1 MHNPSHHLAFHAA
14 IVLLFGVLLG
24 APYARAINRQ
34 APQQVVNSWRV
45 AHQSLPIAAG
55 LMFAVAGVLP
65 RLTAPAA
72 SVWFVVVALTA
83 STYAFCVSMPLA
95 AITRHR
101 GLAPDGKG
109 LQRVVF
115 YGNLVGAWLSVA
127 ACLGLVF
134 VTAASL

>member
-1 MHNPSHHLAFHAA
+1 VPNPSHHLALHAA
-14 IVLLFGVLLG
+14 IVLLYGVLLG

-34 APQQVVNSWRV
+34 APQQVVHSWRI

-55 LMFAVAGVLP
+55 LMLAIAGVLP
-65 RLTAPAA
+65 LLTAPTAA
-72 SVWFVVVALTA
+72 VWFVVITLTA

-95 AITRHR
+95 AITGHR
-101 GLAPDGKG
+101 GLTSDGKG
-109 LQRVVF
+109 LQRLVF
-115 YGNLVGAWLSVA
+115 YGNLAGAWLSVA